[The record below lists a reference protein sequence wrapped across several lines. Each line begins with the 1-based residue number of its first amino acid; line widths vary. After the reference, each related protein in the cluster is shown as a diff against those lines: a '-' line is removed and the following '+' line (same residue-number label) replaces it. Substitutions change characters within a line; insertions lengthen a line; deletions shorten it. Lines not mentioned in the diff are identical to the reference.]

1 MCNIV
6 LARRGIEMQGCKME
20 EADSL
25 EGVNTV
31 RRRRDAN
38 KKNSIVPLL
47 IKPTLSCCACLM
59 SFKWSFDAEHLFP

>member
-6 LARRGIEMQGCKME
+6 LARRGIEMQGCKMD

-31 RRRRDAN
+31 RRRRGA
-38 KKNSIVPLL
+38 KKKEINC
-47 IKPTLSCCACLM
+47 PTA
-59 SFKWSFDAEHLFP
+59 H